1 MAEINRSQEDLDQ
14 ALNPHREEELEAAV
28 VETVGRLH
36 TRGIEVSPAEPPED
50 LADLLSAVE
59 RFEDIVESLGGD
71 LFVDD
76 LRSTRPDDRRFVV
89 PRHLSGEPIRSYI
102 RRVDEAAAQ
111 LRGAAP
117 PV

>member
-1 MAEINRSQEDLDQ
+1 MSEFSRREDDLDK
-14 ALNPHREEELEAAV
+14 ALNPHREEELQAAV

-36 TRGIEVSPAEPPED
+36 TRGIEASAAEAPED
-50 LADLLSAVE
+50 LVDLLTAVE

-76 LRSTRPDDRRFVV
+76 LNSSRPEDRRFVV
-89 PRHLSGEPIRSYI
+89 PRRLSGEPVRSYL

-111 LRGAAP
+111 LRGVVP
-117 PV
+117 PR